1 MLSMK
6 RLEGPP
12 RVTNTVA
19 PLGGVDLRTI
29 QATDVVFVAVLQVF
43 RSLLKGH
50 ALEAR
55 HVVRQALDI
64 LTLALPLRMENG
76 RTMLTHWTKK
86 ITVEEEKPLKY
97 GPSVETLT
105 DLIQA
110 LYAEFS
116 INYINIEMNPEI

>member
-19 PLGGVDLRTI
+19 PLGGVELRTI
-29 QATDVVFVAVLQVF
+29 QATDVVFVTVLQVF

-86 ITVEEEKPLKY
+86 ITVEEGHSMQQLFQI
-97 GPSVETLT
+97 S
-105 DLIQA
+105 
-110 LYAEFS
+110 S
-116 INYINIEMNPEI
+116 

>member
-19 PLGGVDLRTI
+19 PLGGVELRTI
-29 QATDVVFVAVLQVF
+29 QATDVIFVAVLQVF

-64 LTLALPLRMENG
+64 LTLALPLRMEDG
-76 RTMLTHWTKK
+76 TMLTHWTKK
-86 ITVEEEKPLKY
+86 IIIEEGHSMQQLFHI
-97 GPSVETLT
+97 LQ
-105 DLIQA
+105 LIVRHNKVKI
-110 LYAEFS
+110 S
-116 INYINIEMNPEI
+116 S

>member
-19 PLGGVDLRTI
+19 PLGGVDLQTYDR
-29 QATDVVFVAVLQVF
+29 VFLAILQVF

-50 ALEAR
+50 ALEVR
-55 HVVRQALDI
+55 YVVRQALDI
-64 LTLALPLRMENG
+64 LTLALPLRMEDG

-86 ITVEEEKPLKY
+86 IIVEERH
-97 GPSVETLT
+97 SM
-105 DLIQA
+105 Q
-110 LYAEFS
+110 
-116 INYINIEMNPEI
+116 